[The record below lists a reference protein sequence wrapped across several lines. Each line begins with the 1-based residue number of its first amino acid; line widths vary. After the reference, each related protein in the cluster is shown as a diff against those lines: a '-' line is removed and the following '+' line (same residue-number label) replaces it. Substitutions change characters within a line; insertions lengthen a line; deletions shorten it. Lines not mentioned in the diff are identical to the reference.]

1 MIQQLFSQHH
11 KYHYLCI
18 CHDVDYRPKN
28 YNGHKDS
35 DYYHRFVI
43 FNNDFTINKISEQ
56 FNFMTA
62 KIEFCIGLAQYKDDI
77 LITFGFQDN
86 SSYIIRINKNKLRK
100 LIKEIL

>member
-1 MIQQLFSQHH
+1 MIIYP
-11 KYHYLCI
+11 KDIYYHDNKEEIHYQIRGTPLIRWKDNQYICI

-43 FNNDFTINKISEQ
+43 FNDDFTIDKISEQ

-62 KIEFCIGLAQYKDDI
+62 KIVI
-77 LITFGFQDN
+77 LYWFSTI
-86 SSYIIRINKNKLRK
+86 
-100 LIKEIL
+100 